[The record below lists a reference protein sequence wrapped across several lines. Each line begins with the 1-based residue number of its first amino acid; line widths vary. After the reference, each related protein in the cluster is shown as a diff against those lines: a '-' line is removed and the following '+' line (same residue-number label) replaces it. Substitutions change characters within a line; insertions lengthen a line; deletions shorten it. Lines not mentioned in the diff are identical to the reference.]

1 MKLLYN
7 YNFLLQVCWLFLFL
21 NNISFIFMP
30 SLTTSRVVLLFTF
43 LGMILLG
50 RLRFFDKKQL
60 SFIYLCFAL
69 SFVNLLVS
77 IYSGGD
83 TTQFSRF
90 VHFALFSLFSA
101 GMYVKLFD
109 DEIQFHK
116 AIVGATLIQV
126 VFVFITY
133 SAPAVNNIIFSYV
146 YVSHNFLSNLGRA
159 PGLSSSGGA
168 TLSLIISFGAF
179 SIVRLAIFEK
189 KTWHLPVMLLI
200 CFSQV
205 LVGRTGLLLSLVS
218 LFILFYYTKIDLKAF
233 VLTIIGVVVANALL
247 IDFLLSNEQFLEYTL
262 KWAESTFSGDDQTIK
277 TLMSMGIKEMSTMDV
292 ILGSGQVSL
301 QNGLNAS
308 GSDIGYVQ
316 TFYAAGLLGVIF
328 YLVLFSFLY
337 SYYRNVS
344 NSRFFLILLLLP
356 FITELKEPFI
366 FKYMVVFF
374 VFTSLLYGCKN
385 ANNR

>member
-1 MKLLYN
+1 
-7 YNFLLQVCWLFLFL
+7 
-21 NNISFIFMP
+21 MP